1 LVPDM
6 EASLKKSFQ
15 LKELIA
21 GIPDL
26 LSTDG
31 DVEIRGLAYDSR
43 KLAAGDL
50 FFALPGVN
58 CDGQDYVPA
67 ALAAGAAAL
76 VLNRPPEKDYGVP
89 VVVAENV
96 RLAMARIGQAFYG
109 DPTADLLVIGVT
121 GTNGKTTTTYLLES
135 ILRVAGYKPAIFG
148 TVDYRFGDRQ
158 IPATHT
164 TPESVELMA
173 MIAEFR
179 AAGADALVLEVSSH
193 ALEQYRVDGI
203 GFDVAIFT
211 NLTPE
216 HLDYHGDMDSY
227 FASKARLFD
236 LIPARGAIINLDD
249 SYGVWLK
256 ERHPDALGFSRT
268 RQADIC
274 LQKLVSDA
282 AGQQGQISIEGEMLA
297 LKSALVGDFNVSNI
311 LGAVA
316 AAHSAGIEIESI
328 AQGISVA
335 PQVPGRLERVENDRA
350 VLALVDYAHTSDAL
364 SQVLT
369 ALTGIPARR
378 RITLVGCGGD
388 RDPKKRP
395 LMAAAAVE
403 ASDLAVLTSDNP
415 RTEDPLAI
423 LAQMRQGALDAGGSE
438 LSLEQAIAGV
448 AGFVIIPDRR
458 KAIELATAVAAAGDL
473 LLVAGKGHE
482 DYQILGTSRVHF
494 DDREELR
501 RAFSGTRQLRGS
513 DETRT

>member
-1 LVPDM
+1 VPEM
-6 EASLKKSFQ
+6 GAFLAKSFQ
-15 LKELIA
+15 LKDLIA
-21 GIPDL
+21 GIPGL
-26 LSTDG
+26 LITG
-31 DVEIRGLAYDSR
+31 GTAEVKGLACDSR

-67 ALAAGAAAL
+67 ALSAGASAL
-76 VLNRPPEKDYGVP
+76 VLNRLPVKDYGIP

-96 RLAMARIGQAFYG
+96 RLAMARIAQRFYG
-109 DPTADLLVIGVT
+109 DPTAELLVFGVT

-135 ILRVAGYKPAIFG
+135 ILQVAGYKPAIFG
-148 TVDYRFGDRQ
+148 TIDYRFAGKK

-164 TPESVELMA
+164 TPESLELLA
-173 MIAEFR
+173 MMAEFC

-193 ALEQYRVDGI
+193 ALEQHRVDGI
-203 GFDVAIFT
+203 RFDVAIFT

-236 LIPARGAIINLDD
+236 LVPARAAVINLDD

-256 ERHPDALGFSRT
+256 EQHPDALGFSRT
-268 RQADIC
+268 QKCAVGV
-274 LQKLVSDA
+274 QKLISNA
-282 AGQQGQISIEGEMLA
+282 AGQQGILSVEGETLA
-297 LKSALVGDFNVSNI
+297 LNSSLVGDFNVSNI

-316 AAHSAGIEIESI
+316 AAYAAGIEFESI
-328 AQGISVA
+328 ARGITDA
-335 PQVPGRLERVENDRA
+335 PQVPGRLERVENERG

-364 SQVLT
+364 TQVLK
-369 ALTGIPARR
+369 ALTGISARR

-395 LMAAAAVE
+395 LMAVAAVK

-423 LAQMRQGALDAGGSE
+423 LEQMRQGALETGESE
-438 LSLEQAIAGV
+438 LTLDQAAAGIK
-448 AGFVIIPDRR
+448 GFVIIPDRR
-458 KAIELATAVAAAGDL
+458 QAIEFASALAAAGDQ

-482 DYQILGTSRVHF
+482 DYQILGTTKVHF

-501 RAFSGTRQLRGS
+501 RAFSGKKAAKGV
-513 DETRT
+513 